1 MIEHVLGTGTEEK
14 RSISF
19 SSDEEYTG
27 ELSEG
32 KNIYKNKSGKCIF
45 VHPARPG
52 DTIHVSMKDPGDNE
66 LDLFE
71 SSFLIDSSASEE
83 EHYN

>member
-1 MIEHVLGTGTEEK
+1 MIENVLKIGTEKK

-19 SSDEEYTG
+19 SSDEEYIG
-27 ELSEG
+27 EFSKEG
-32 KNIYKNKSGKCIF
+32 YIYRNERGKSLL

-66 LDLFE
+66 LDLLE
-71 SSFLIDSSASEE
+71 ASFLSDSSASEE
-83 EHYN
+83 EQ